1 MKSVFWPSRWLIVRE
16 AGRSTYNDSKTAV
29 LARFGNFTSSDRF
42 GFQAADHGVELQR
55 RFSLDVDGNLRLYS
69 LDKLSNTWKVSWQL
83 FVAACRVHG
92 VCGLNSLCSYDPIS
106 GRKCSCISGYRM
118 RNPKD
123 WSYGCEPD
131 IEISCNNTSSLDFLP
146 LRHVEFYGHDIAY
159 YRNKTLQEC
168 KDLCLKRCDCK
179 GFEYKFIQNHG
190 TYSCYPKTLLFNGYV
205 QSSWPDFVY
214 LKVPKSGHAWQEAQ
228 YEGNLLCD
236 DKKVMLDRAYR
247 RKEHDGWIKSFICE
261 EIGRGGG
268 GIVYKGKLSDDR
280 IAAIK
285 SLNCSN
291 YQGEAEFLA
300 EVSTIGNLNHM
311 NLIELWGY
319 CAERKHRLLVYDYME
334 YGSLSDN
341 LNANNLDCE
350 KSYGIGLL
358 EMITGKSPEV
368 CAHGGYGDDDSMGLG
383 LLVTWI
389 REKMRETSERKSW
402 IQEIVDPALDG
413 KFDLEK
419 MEILLK
425 LALQCSKE
433 DRDARPTMCE
443 VVDKMVHPENLELK
457 IDMII

>member
-1 MKSVFWPSRWLIVRE
+1 MKSVFWPSPWLIGRD

-55 RFSLDVDGNLRLYS
+55 RFILDVDGNLRLYS

-106 GRKCSCISGYRM
+106 GRKCSCIPGYRM

-131 IEISCNNTSSLDFLP
+131 FEISCNNISSLDFLP
-146 LRHVEFYGHDIAY
+146 LR
-159 YRNKTLQEC
+159 
-168 KDLCLKRCDCK
+168 
-179 GFEYKFIQNHG
+179 FEYKFIQNNG

-205 QSSWPDFVY
+205 LSSWPDFVY

-247 RKEHDGWIKSFICE
+247 RKEHDGWIKSSIWSVIVAGVFEILCILTYFIKTRKSSHETKLGYLQLSTRFKKFTYAELKKPSFNFSE

-268 GIVYKGKLSDDR
+268 GIVYKAKLSDDR

-319 CAERKHRLLVYDYME
+319 CAERKHMLLVYDYME
-334 YGSLSDN
+334 
-341 LNANNLDCE
+341 
-350 KSYGIGLL
+350 
-358 EMITGKSPEV
+358 
-368 CAHGGYGDDDSMGLG
+368 DDDSMGLG

-425 LALQCSKE
+425 LALQCSEE